1 LPGEVPSLSNE
12 GDGLPASPTLPLRR
26 GGELPMSGIVPF
38 EGPRRLPRLA
48 SQQMAASERRALVHA
63 TEVRAIEFVARVGLQ
78 SIAELSELEGRLVA
92 QTPLAEARLK
102 MLADTAAGAIASE
115 LVRMVQ

>member
-1 LPGEVPSLSNE
+1 
-12 GDGLPASPTLPLRR
+12 
-26 GGELPMSGIVPF
+26 MSGIVPF
-38 EGPRRLPRLA
+38 EGPRRLPKLA
-48 SQQMAASERRALVHA
+48 NQQMAASERRALVHA

-78 SIAELSELEGRLVA
+78 SIAELSELEGRLIA

>member
-1 LPGEVPSLSNE
+1 
-12 GDGLPASPTLPLRR
+12 
-26 GGELPMSGIVPF
+26 MSSIVPF

-63 TEVRAIEFVARVGLQ
+63 TEVRAIEFVTRVGLQ

>member
-1 LPGEVPSLSNE
+1 
-12 GDGLPASPTLPLRR
+12 
-26 GGELPMSGIVPF
+26 MSSIVPF
-38 EGPRRLPRLA
+38 DGPRRLPRLA
-48 SQQMAASERRALVHA
+48 SQQMATSERRALVHA
-63 TEVRAIEFVARVGLQ
+63 TEVRAIEFVTRVGLQ
-78 SIAELSELEGRLVA
+78 SIAELSELEGRLIA

>member
-1 LPGEVPSLSNE
+1 
-12 GDGLPASPTLPLRR
+12 
-26 GGELPMSGIVPF
+26 
-38 EGPRRLPRLA
+38 
-48 SQQMAASERRALVHA
+48 MAASERRALVHA
-63 TEVRAIEFVARVGLQ
+63 TEVRAIEFVTRVGLQ
-78 SIAELSELEGRLVA
+78 SIAELSELEGRLIA